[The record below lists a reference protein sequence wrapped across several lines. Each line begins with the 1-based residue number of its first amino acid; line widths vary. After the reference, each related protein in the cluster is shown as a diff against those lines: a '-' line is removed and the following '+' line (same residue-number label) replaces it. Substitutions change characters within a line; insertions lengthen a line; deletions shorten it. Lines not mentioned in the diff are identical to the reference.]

1 MPVNAA
7 HPEYVDHKDQW
18 ERCRDTREGS
28 DAVKS
33 KKEKYLP
40 RLDSMLKGDL
50 RSEARYAAF
59 LMRAYF
65 YNAVGRTVEGLTGA
79 IFQKDPVFEVPNTIE
94 EHLDDITMGGLSA
107 AAFALTV
114 TDEVIAIGRVG
125 VLVDMSADP
134 APEKQRPYWALYEAE
149 DIVSWRT
156 ERLAGDEVLTRVVLR
171 EMVEELDPKDE
182 FVTKPVEQFRVLT
195 LAPGPSGGR
204 VYGQAVYRKN
214 TDGHWILT
222 ETVTPARRGAALD
235 YIPFVFLGPTSI
247 SACVEKPPLLDLVDV
262 NLSHYRN
269 MGTLEHGLHH
279 TGTPTLVISDDK
291 SQAGTEPIEFG
302 SGVALML
309 ATAGK
314 AEILQAD
321 GENLGA
327 LERAAERKKG
337 DMSTLGAAL
346 LEKQAT
352 AVAETATAVGMRQ
365 AGRHATL
372 RTIAGSVERGLSL
385 VLQIHAWWFGTGDMD
400 AIKASV
406 ELNKEFFALQMTPT
420 QAKEL
425 VLMWQAGG
433 ASWETTYYNLQR
445 GGMTRPDVS
454 AEEEQEAI
462 DREDALRPAPPAPPT
477 IPPKPGD
484 PPMPMPAP
492 DPAEGDE

>member
-1 MPVNAA
+1 MPVDTP
-7 HPEYVDHKDQW
+7 HPEYDAHKDQW

-28 DAVKS
+28 DAVKA

-40 RLDSMLKGDL
+40 RLDSMAKGDL

-59 LMRAYF
+59 LVRAYF

-79 IFQKDPVFEVPNTIE
+79 IFQKDPIFEAPDPIE

-107 AAFALTV
+107 AAFTLTV
-114 TDEVIAIGRVG
+114 TGEVVSIGRVG

-149 DIVSWRT
+149 DIRSWRT
-156 ERLAGDEVLTRVVLR
+156 ERIAGDEVLTRVVLR
-171 EMVEELDPKDE
+171 EMAEEPDPKDE
-182 FVTKPVEQFRVLT
+182 FVAKHVEQYRVLVLT
-195 LAPGPSGGR
+195 PGPAGPT
-204 VYGQAVYRKN
+204 YMQAVYRKN
-214 TDGHWILT
+214 TDGHWVLT
-222 ETVTPARRGAALD
+222 DTVNPTRRGAPLD
-235 YIPFVFLGPTSI
+235 YIPFVFIGPTATSP
-247 SACVEKPPLLDLVDV
+247 CVEKPPLLDLVDV

-291 SQAGTEPIEFG
+291 TQSASAPFEFG

-337 DMSTLGAAL
+337 DMATLGAAL
-346 LEKQAT
+346 LEEQTK
-352 AVAETATAVGMRQ
+352 VAETATAVGMRQ

-372 RTIAGSVERGLSL
+372 RTIAGSVERGVSL
-385 VLQIHAWWFGTGDMD
+385 ALRIHAWWVGTGDLE

-406 ELNKEFFALQMTPT
+406 QLNKEFFALQMTPA
-420 QAKEL
+420 QAKDI
-425 VLMWQAGG
+425 VLTWQAGG
-433 ASWETTYYNLQR
+433 SSWKTTYFNLQR
-445 GGMTRPDVS
+445 GGMTRPEVTAEQERAEIE
-454 AEEEQEAI
+454 AEEAM
-462 DREDALRPAPPAPPT
+462 RPEPPEPT
-477 IPPKPGD
+477 PPKPGD
-484 PPMPMPAP
+484 PPVKMPPNPAV
-492 DPAEGDE
+492 A